1 MFVKIRIFVIKF
13 AAELMSERT
22 SDKIF
27 TKYYLK
33 LKGFAI
39 RIRYSEYLS
48 DALRNTFAII
58 IPLVV
63 LAYFGQLVAGISI
76 SIGALFMSLCDIPGN
91 RRDKLSGAIVAVVSL
106 AVTSFIIS
114 FSLVNSY
121 VVAIAVVLITFLFA
135 MLSVFG
141 YRLSLIGLIGTTLIA
156 FILGLHPKQPVL
168 FSTYIVIGAT
178 WYSLISLTQI
188 YLWPYRSLHHAIF
201 EAIKGTVALMELR
214 ASAYHENVNLREF
227 NAQNITLHLK
237 LNARQELI
245 RSLLLRDR
253 IAMSA
258 ENKSG
263 KKLLAAALD
272 IIDLYEQVT
281 AIHHDYDEIR
291 KTLAPSNA
299 LPKILAIISQLTNK
313 LENSA
318 VQFSNL
324 KSSAFNPVVHQE
336 IEERISELIMISAS
350 LSAKEGN
357 LLAGIARNLN
367 DISEIIE
374 RLSAGY
380 RLSLP
385 DTDLIET
392 EVYKDFIPETPFN
405 WQNVFS
411 QFSFHSPVFRF
422 ALRLSLLCLIAVLP
436 TLLFPDQRY
445 SYWLLLTVVIVN
457 RPSFGLT
464 RKRNTQRLWGTLI
477 GLLIGLL
484 LAFTSVSLQLGLAA
498 LGLLGFFLFNRTHYM
513 WGVACVT
520 VMVVLALNVY
530 HGHVSQIISDRLLFT
545 LIGCGLSYL
554 SIFIFPIW
562 ETPRIKML
570 ISDCL
575 AASRHYLFCVA
586 SERKGFLN
594 YHYRTKLARKDAYIS
609 FAFLSE
615 ALQSIKKEPLARSVD
630 LNGLE
635 DIQVLIY
642 QSNGAIAALSLA
654 KEVDYTLSNEAFEE
668 CLNDLDNCIESA
680 ASIDLTS
687 LSSEND
693 HQDPSGMLLRVLTQ
707 RLKAYFN

>member
-1 MFVKIRIFVIKF
+1 MIVKITIIVIKF
-13 AAELMSERT
+13 AVQLMSERNNE
-22 SDKIF
+22 IF
-27 TKYYLK
+27 LTKYYAR

-39 RIRYSEYLS
+39 RIRYSEYLT

-58 IPLVV
+58 IPLII

-76 SIGALFMSLCDIPGN
+76 SIGAMFMSLCDLPGN
-91 RRDKLSGAIVAVVSL
+91 RRDKLSGAIAAILSL
-106 AVTSFIIS
+106 GVTSFIIS
-114 FSLVNSY
+114 LSLASPYIVAVS
-121 VVAIAVVLITFLFA
+121 VVVITFLFS

-141 YRLSLIGLIGTTLIA
+141 NRLSIIGLIGTALIA
-156 FILGLHPKQPVL
+156 FTLGLHPKQPLV
-168 FSTYIVIGAT
+168 FSGYIVIGAA
-178 WYSLISLTQI
+178 WYTLISLTQI

-201 EAIKGTVALMELR
+201 EAIQGTVALMELR
-214 ASAYHENVNLREF
+214 ASAYQEGINLREF

-263 KKLLAAALD
+263 KRLLAAALD

-281 AIHHDYDEIR
+281 AIHHDYGEIR
-291 KTLAPSNA
+291 MALAPSNT
-299 LPKILAIISQLTNK
+299 LPKILEIISQLSAK
-313 LENSA
+313 LEYSA
-318 VQFSNL
+318 VQFSNA
-324 KSSAFNPVVHQE
+324 KSYVSDGISQQH
-336 IEERISELIMISAS
+336 IENSISELLAISAA
-350 LSAKEGN
+350 LPLEEGN
-357 LLAGIARNLN
+357 LLSGIAKNLQ
-367 DISEIIE
+367 DISEIVE
-374 RLSAGY
+374 RLSFGY
-380 RLSLP
+380 SSALP
-385 DTDLIET
+385 DTAIIET
-392 EVYKDFIPETPFN
+392 EVYKDFIPEPPFN
-405 WQNVFS
+405 WQNVLS
-411 QFSFHSPVFRF
+411 QFSFRSPVFRF
-422 ALRLSLLCLIAVLP
+422 ALRLSLLCLIAIMP

-484 LAFTSVSLQLGLAA
+484 LAFASVSLQLGLAA
-498 LGLLGFFLFNRTHYM
+498 LGLMGFFLFNRTHYM

-545 LIGCGLSYL
+545 LIGCGLSYV

-562 ETPRIKML
+562 ETPRIKAL
-570 ISDCL
+570 IADCL
-575 AASRHYLFCVA
+575 AASRHYLFCVV

-615 ALQSIKKEPLARSVD
+615 ALQSIKKEPLARAID
-630 LNGLE
+630 LSGLE

-654 KEVDYTLSNEAFEE
+654 KEVDYAVPNEAFEK
-668 CLNDLDNCIESA
+668 CLNDLDHCIA
-680 ASIDLTS
+680 CASSVDLTALIGEKQS
-687 LSSEND
+687 MIHSK
-693 HQDPSGMLLRVLTQ
+693 MLLSMLTG
-707 RLKAYFN
+707 RLKSYFN